1 MTAPSNKS
9 SYLRGILDGLPIVF
23 VAGPFAMLFGAI
35 ATEAGLSVLQ
45 VMAFTVVVIAGAA
58 QFTALQLMND
68 NASTVLVLATS
79 LVVNLRMAMYSAAMA
94 PHLGDAP
101 LWKRATIAYMVFD
114 QTYALSQAEYER
126 APDQPLSRKVAY
138 FFGTATPLIPVWYG
152 FTLVGALIGS
162 TIPPEYALDFAM
174 PITFLALIA
183 PALKS
188 TAHVAAAVTS
198 IVVALA
204 LAWMPSG
211 LGLIVAAIAA
221 MVVGAQI
228 EQRNQGRAT

>member
-1 MTAPSNKS
+1 MNAQTNRS
-9 SYLRGILDGLPIVF
+9 SYLRGILDGVPIVF
-23 VAGPFAMLFGAI
+23 VAAPFAMLFGAI
-35 ATEAGLSVLQ
+35 ATEAGLTILQ
-45 VMAFTVVVIAGAA
+45 VMGFSVVVIAGAA

-68 NASTVLVLATS
+68 NASTILVLATS

-101 LWKRATIAYMVFD
+101 LWQRATIAYMNFD

-126 APDQPLSRKVAY
+126 APNQPIARKVAY

-152 FTLVGALIGS
+152 FTLVGALIGA

-188 TAHVAAAVTS
+188 AAHVAAAVTS
-198 IVVALA
+198 VIVALA

-221 MVVGAQI
+221 MLVGAQI
-228 EQRNQGRAT
+228 EQWSERRAS